1 MKTPIVEFITPDSS
15 SAKSE
20 NEGKDY
26 TPEDLFDISM
36 SNVINNANWNLSD
49 ILVASPMTMAHVLK
63 DRNAYAPYDINPRV
77 IVIDECDLLLDSD
90 LEKKVVEV
98 I

>member
-1 MKTPIVEFITPDSS
+1 
-15 SAKSE
+15 
-20 NEGKDY
+20 
-26 TPEDLFDISM
+26 
-36 SNVINNANWNLSD
+36 
-49 ILVASPMTMAHVLK
+49 MAHVLK

>member
-1 MKTPIVEFITPDSS
+1 MKTPIVEFITLDSG

-26 TPEDLFDISM
+26 SPEDLFDISM
-36 SNVINNANWNLSD
+36 SNVINNASWNLSD
-49 ILVASPMTMAHVLK
+49 ILIGSPMTMAHVLK
-63 DRNAYAPYDINPRV
+63 DRNSYAPYDINPRV
-77 IVIDECDLLLDSD
+77 IVIDECDALLDQD
-90 LEKKVVEV
+90 LEKKVFEV